1 MVMRGA
7 RRLVLLGRTQL
18 PERARWREVPADT
31 REGQAIA
38 EVRALEAMGASVHL
52 GAVDVA
58 DGASLHAFLEQYRR
72 EGWPAIRG
80 VMHAAGVAVP
90 QMLDQIGDDD
100 FRSGLGAKAMGGWLL
115 HQAFADE
122 ELDFFVLFSSV
133 AGIGFSMGM
142 GVYAAGNAFMDGLAQ
157 YRAGRGLPATSILWG
172 PWATVGMATQEDVA
186 RDFEKRGFH
195 LITPEVGMQ
204 VMDHVFGTRPTIRVV
219 LGADWVR
226 QNQTNYPAGVPMM
239 LKGLVDAAEADRA
252 VAAPAAGQ
260 GRTVMQKLHAA
271 EAVDRQA
278 ILQDVLRDLAARSMR
293 LDVAHIGPD
302 VPLNSL
308 GLDSIISVELKN
320 RIDAQLGTSPS
331 IVEILKGGSV
341 GSLAEILLPR
351 LVFDAPVVEEA
362 GVGVDELA
370 LELAGLSDDD
380 LEALLRGGA

>member
-1 MVMRGA
+1 
-7 RRLVLLGRTQL
+7 
-18 PERARWREVPADT
+18 
-31 REGQAIA
+31 
-38 EVRALEAMGASVHL
+38 
-52 GAVDVA
+52 
-58 DGASLHAFLEQYRR
+58 
-72 EGWPAIRG
+72 
-80 VMHAAGVAVP
+80 
-90 QMLDQIGDDD
+90 
-100 FRSGLGAKAMGGWLL
+100 
-115 HQAFADE
+115 
-122 ELDFFVLFSSV
+122 
-133 AGIGFSMGM
+133 
-142 GVYAAGNAFMDGLAQ
+142 
-157 YRAGRGLPATSILWG
+157 
-172 PWATVGMATQEDVA
+172 MATQEDVA

-380 LEALLRGGA
+380 LEALLRGAA